1 MPEICTT
8 TLTGASSEAPV
19 AFPDSVS
26 VVPRLRLL
34 VAYHGAGF
42 HGLAPQPGQ
51 RTVVGVIGEAIA
63 MVLRLPEVPDFTM
76 SGRTDAGVHAWGQVL
91 HVDVPDDV
99 DPVRVERSLRKMLS
113 PEVVVR
119 SVEVTSAE
127 FDARHSATW
136 RLYRYSI
143 LNDPIADPW
152 LADTAWHVSEPLN
165 VDLMRLAIDP
175 FIGEHDFSSFCGAV
189 QHEGQTNK
197 RRILAGSIRRV
208 EEDPRL
214 LVLELLGTAFCRQ
227 MVRSVTGFVVDVG
240 RGRRTPGE
248 VLAVIERRDRS
259 AAGTVAPPHG
269 LCLWEVGYEPTPHS

>member
-1 MPEICTT
+1 VHELGLKPISCTT
-8 TLTGASSEAPV
+8 CVVSQSET
-19 AFPDSVS
+19 DSVS
-26 VVPRLRLL
+26 GVVRLRLL

-51 RTVVGVIGEAIA
+51 RTVVGLIGEAVA
-63 MVLRLPEVPDFTM
+63 TVLRLPEVPEFTM

-91 HVDVPDDV
+91 HVDVPDGA

-119 SVEVTSAE
+119 SVHIVDDT
-127 FDARHSATW
+127 FDARFSATW
-136 RLYRYSI
+136 RRYRYSI
-143 LNDPIADPW
+143 LNDPVPDPW
-152 LADTAWHVSEPLN
+152 LADTAWHVGQPLN

-189 QHEGQTNK
+189 QHEGQTNR
-197 RRILAGSIRRV
+197 RRILQGSIRRV
-208 EEDPRL
+208 DDDPRV
-214 LVLELLGTAFCRQ
+214 LVFELLGTAFCRQ

-248 VLAVIERRDRS
+248 VLGVLAARDRS

-269 LCLWEVGYEPTPHS
+269 LCLWEVGYD